1 MEIID
6 NFLSKDEAEKIYSNI
21 MGGIFPWFYSK
32 GIATRDDGLYQM
44 IHIIYLPREPTNL
57 LGKKYLSPYRI
68 IKTPWNEDILVGE
81 VIDPIIGKLPIKHL
95 IRIKANLLT
104 KTNQPRQSPYHTD
117 FENPVTEQSNFGK
130 LKTAIYYV
138 NSNNGYTIFKNGAKV
153 DSVANRMVTFDHD
166 LEHASVTQT
175 DTDSRVVINF
185 NYLEL

>member
-6 NFLSKDEAEKIYSNI
+6 NFLSKDEAEKIYWHM

-32 GIATRDDGLYQM
+32 GITTREDGLYQM
-44 IHIIYLPREPTNL
+44 IHIIYLPSKPTDL

-81 VIDPIIGKLPIKHL
+81 VIDPLIGKLPIKHL

-104 KTNQPRQSPYHTD
+104 KTHQHRQSDYHTD

>member
-6 NFLSKDEAEKIYSNI
+6 NFLSKDESEKIYSHM

-32 GIATRDDGLYQM
+32 GITTRDDGLYQM
-44 IHIIYLPREPTNL
+44 IHMIYLPSEPTDL
-57 LGKKYLSPYRI
+57 LGKKYLSPYRVV
-68 IKTPWNEDILVGE
+68 KTIWNEDITVGE
-81 VIDPIIGKLPIKHL
+81 LMDPFLEKLPIKHL

-104 KTNQPRQSPYHTD
+104 KTNQHRQSPYHVD
-117 FENPVTEQSNFGK
+117 FQNVGAKQLSFGK

-138 NSNNGYTIFKNGAKV
+138 NSNNGYTIFKNGDRV
-153 DSVANRMVTFDHD
+153 DSVTNRMVTFDHD

-185 NYLEL
+185 NYVEL

>member
-1 MEIID
+1 MEITD
-6 NFLSKDEAEKIYSNI
+6 NFLSKDEAEKIYLYM
-21 MGGIFPWFYSK
+21 MGGIFPWFYSQ
-32 GIATRDDGLYQM
+32 GITMMDDGLYQM
-44 IHIIYLPREPTNL
+44 IHIIYSSTEPTDL

-81 VIDPIIGKLPIKHL
+81 VIDPLIGKLPIKHL

>member
-1 MEIID
+1 M
-6 NFLSKDEAEKIYSNI
+6 

-44 IHIIYLPREPTNL
+44 IHLIYLPREPNDL
-57 LGKKYLSPYRI
+57 LGKKYLSPYRVM
-68 IKTPWNEDILVGE
+68 KTSLNEDIEVGKLM
-81 VIDPIIGKLPIKHL
+81 DPFLEKLPIKHL

-104 KTNQPRQSPYHTD
+104 KTHQHRQSDYHTD